1 MVLGD
6 CVGPSCWLH
15 QQGSLSTWPN
25 QCKAIRVPWDFSNPD
40 PLRWGGAR
48 ILGLE
53 EGVYLFLRKYG
64 NVKDG
69 EGTPRGLSAP
79 PHLQSFPPFPVTP
92 VPSSQP
98 VQIVED
104 IFNFCKNKTVIY

>member
-6 CVGPSCWLH
+6 CVGPPCWLH
-15 QQGSLSTWPN
+15 QQGSLSTWPS
-25 QCKAIRVPWDFSNPD
+25 QCKAIRAPWDFSNPN
-40 PLRWGGAR
+40 PLRRGGAR

-64 NVKDG
+64 NAKDG
-69 EGTPRGLSAP
+69 EGSPRGLSAP

-92 VPSSQP
+92 VPAHNLYRSLRTFL
-98 VQIVED
+98 
-104 IFNFCKNKTVIY
+104 IFVKTKQ